1 MWPRICGVAILGEGL
16 KISVQILFCPLS
28 NPKTGQHNHKIK
40 MANKVMSLYN
50 ILLKTLK
57 SNSHAFLY
65 CFMCA
70 FSSASLAA
78 PVITLSTTDVIS
90 NYFHTAEMTG
100 LADEVLA
107 EAFRLI
113 GFELEVVILPTERS
127 LKMAKD
133 GLVDGELMRTR
144 AIEKEYPSLIRVPE
158 PLVDVEFSVFSNT
171 PIDLTNGWSSLAGKS
186 VGLVI
191 GMKII
196 EKNVPKDAQVSGVKS
211 IEQLFGMLNRGR
223 VDYVVMPRGI
233 GQDFLQDNG
242 LSHILISDQA
252 LVSVPA
258 FTYLHLKH
266 ASLAPRLEE
275 AIRKVKK
282 SGEYKKIL
290 DRHKNSKP
298 SL

>member
-1 MWPRICGVAILGEGL
+1 
-16 KISVQILFCPLS
+16 
-28 NPKTGQHNHKIK
+28 
-40 MANKVMSLYN
+40 MSLYN
-50 ILLKTLK
+50 TLLKILK
-57 SNSHAFLY
+57 TNIRTFLY

-70 FSSASLAA
+70 FSSVSLAA
-78 PVITLSTTDVIS
+78 PVITLSTTDVTS
-90 NYFHTAEMTG
+90 NYYHTAEMTG
-100 LADEVLA
+100 LADEVLT
-107 EAFRLI
+107 EALKRI
-113 GFELEVVILPTERS
+113 GFELEVVVLPTERS

-171 PIDLTNGWSSLAGKS
+171 PIDLTDGWSSLAGKS
-186 VGLVI
+186 IGLVI
-191 GMKII
+191 GMKLI

-211 IEQLFGMLNRGR
+211 IEQLFSMLNKGKT
-223 VDYVVMPRGI
+223 DYAVMPRGI
-233 GQDFLQDNG
+233 GQDFLQGNG
-242 LSHILISDQA
+242 LSHILISNQA

-275 AIRKVKK
+275 AIRKMKT